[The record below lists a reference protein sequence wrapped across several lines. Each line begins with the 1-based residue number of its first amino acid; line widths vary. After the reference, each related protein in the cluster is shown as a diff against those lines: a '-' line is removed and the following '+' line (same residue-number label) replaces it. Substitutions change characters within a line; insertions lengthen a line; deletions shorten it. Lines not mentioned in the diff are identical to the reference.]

1 MGVSLWR
8 VYLSDLRKPEN
19 TRPSPKKLEQ
29 TQKKVEE
36 VLVQGVQRMQ
46 KANKVDATLV
56 GAVLS
61 LAQLYIDTNRPEEA
75 LKWLNDKDVGSLT
88 LLKAGNEHTK
98 TDKFATEAYKVALRS
113 HIGVLPKYKNDEK
126 RRDETMKAAEA
137 VMNALEKTVG
147 QDAQAAERLTQIYII
162 MGKDLEN
169 QLLGASKDAKAREAL
184 SEAFEQFLARIAQRP
199 GNTYASLI
207 WVGETFYNLG
217 SAADSSQEEKLRATQ
232 KQGGSGT
239 KAGTN

>member
-1 MGVSLWR
+1 
-8 VYLSDLRKPEN
+8 
-19 TRPSPKKLEQ
+19 
-29 TQKKVEE
+29 
-36 VLVQGVQRMQ
+36 
-46 KANKVDATLV
+46 
-56 GAVLS
+56 
-61 LAQLYIDTNRPEEA
+61 
-75 LKWLNDKDVGSLT
+75 

-126 RRDETMKAAEA
+126 RRDETMKNAET
-137 VMNALEKTVG
+137 VMDALEKAVG
-147 QDAQAAERLTQIYII
+147 QDEQAAERLTQIYII

-169 QLLGASKDAKAREAL
+169 QLLGVRNDPKAREAL

-217 SAADSSQEEKLRATQ
+217 SAADSSQEEKFRATQ
-232 KQGGSGT
+232 KKNGSSA
-239 KAGTN
+239 KVETN

>member
-1 MGVSLWR
+1 MQ
-8 VYLSDLRKPEN
+8 D
-19 TRPSPKKLEQ
+19 

-36 VLVQGVQRMQ
+36 VLVSGVKRMQ

-56 GAVLS
+56 SAVLS

-126 RRDETMKAAEA
+126 RRDETMKNAET
-137 VMNALEKTVG
+137 VMDALEKAVG
-147 QDAQAAERLTQIYII
+147 QDEQAAERLTQIYII

-169 QLLGASKDAKAREAL
+169 QLLGVRNDPKAREAL

-217 SAADSSQEEKLRATQ
+217 SAADSSQEEKFRATQ
-232 KQGGSGT
+232 KKNGSSA
-239 KAGTN
+239 KVETN